1 MALGDTGVTEQDHGW
16 TGRHWDRTGRCRD
29 GTEAGLGRSGESL
42 GDTGVIQWD
51 WGWTDRHREELGRHW
66 GLSPRSHWG
75 PDVPGGSLREGAAPA
90 SAHALCEGRRLRAG
104 VCGERDGGWG
114 STPDPLPPPKKKL
127 PNPPLHIPP
136 HSRDGAICSPG
147 GGEERPVGREGRRK
161 RRVVSLRGDMGG
173 GQSRCRAAHVIR
185 RCIAPPPFSRGK
197 IRVGDVTVGGRK
209 LGAGRGAGVDGR
221 CSPRLRGGVLE
232 DTHLH

>member
-66 GLSPRSHWG
+66 GLSPRSHRG

-114 STPDPLPPPKKKL
+114 STPDPPPPQKKTSQSPPAHPPPLTGRRHLQPWGGRRKTCGEGREKKEKSGVTTGGHGRGAI
-127 PNPPLHIPP
+127 PVPRCSRDPPLHR
-136 HSRDGAICSPG
+136 S
-147 GGEERPVGREGRRK
+147 
-161 RRVVSLRGDMGG
+161 
-173 GQSRCRAAHVIR
+173 AAVF
-185 RCIAPPPFSRGK
+185 AGK
-197 IRVGDVTVGGRK
+197 NPSG
-209 LGAGRGAGVDGR
+209 
-221 CSPRLRGGVLE
+221 
-232 DTHLH
+232 

>member
-1 MALGDTGVTEQDHGW
+1 MTEQDHGW

-66 GLSPRSHWG
+66 GLSPRSHRG

-114 STPDPLPPPKKKL
+114 STPDPPPPPKKNF
-127 PNPPLHIPP
+127 PIPP
-136 HSRDGAICSPG
+136 CTSPPTHGTAPSAALGGAKKDLWG
-147 GGEERPVGREGRRK
+147 GKGEEREEWCHYGGTWEG
-161 RRVVSLRGDMGG
+161 GNPG
-173 GQSRCRAAHVIR
+173 AALL
-185 RCIAPPPFSRGK
+185 
-197 IRVGDVTVGGRK
+197 T
-209 LGAGRGAGVDGR
+209 
-221 CSPRLRGGVLE
+221 
-232 DTHLH
+232 